1 MPRWVPVVLAV
12 AAALAAPLGASA
24 GKPGTWT
31 RLHSGNATSAEPGLA
46 RTADGTLH
54 VVWQRTSSPLRD
66 DVVHQAI
73 SPEGAPVGAAT
84 VVAQGW
90 QSINGHVELAAVNA
104 ELRAFWAG
112 VTSGLLS
119 GPTVMATSQNGGT
132 TWGAPAPVTA
142 SRAGAAASGIGA
154 GVTPSGT
161 VVAAQGDAAAGTN
174 VVHVGGGADVSYET
188 AGCCASAPDVAVDT
202 ISGQLVLGWFSSAAG
217 RTGLW
222 TQTIAA
228 SGLVGARAAVPGS
241 SATPPGQRTAITGR
255 LDAGGVYVAYGAAST
270 ASTSVNLLRVGGSP
284 LVVARGSGIEHVG
297 IAPAPE
303 GRLWLFWS
311 RGSEYLATRSNRR
324 ATRFGTATKIALPA
338 ADAKTY
344 GLYGEGSLGPLDLV
358 AHAGTGA
365 AIPDWHTQVLP
376 RLSLRSSSKTFKR
389 SERTFA
395 RLTFQVTDAGDA
407 VSGARITVAG
417 QSLATNAQ
425 GKASLLLRA
434 TGKRVAVRATK
445 DGYAAATTAARR

>member
-1 MPRWVPVVLAV
+1 MPRCLPVVLAV
-12 AAALAAPLGASA
+12 AAALAAPLGAPA
-24 GKPGTWT
+24 GQPGSWT

-46 RTADGTLH
+46 RTADRTLH
-54 VVWQRTSSPLRD
+54 VVWQRTSGPLRD

-73 SPEGAPVGAAT
+73 SPSGALAGGTT
-84 VVAQGW
+84 VVTQGW
-90 QSINGHVELAAVNA
+90 QSINGHVELAAVGA

-112 VTSGLLS
+112 ATTGVLS
-119 GPTVMATSQNGGT
+119 GPTVMATSENGGA
-132 TWGAPAPVTA
+132 TWRAPTVVTA
-142 SRAGAAASGIGA
+142 SKAGAAAQGLGA
-154 GVTPSGT
+154 GVTPSGAIVT
-161 VVAAQGDAAAGTN
+161 AQGDAAAGTN
-174 VVHVGGGADVSYET
+174 VIHVSGGAEVPYET
-188 AGCCASAPDVAVDT
+188 AGCCASEPDVAVDAV
-202 ISGQLVLGWFSSAAG
+202 SGQLVLGWFSSAPG
-217 RTGLW
+217 RAGLW
-222 TQTIAA
+222 TQTAAA
-228 SGLVGARAAVPGS
+228 SGLVGARTAVPGT
-241 SATPPGQRTAITGR
+241 AGPPGQRTAITGR
-255 LDAGGVYVAYGAAST
+255 LDAGGVYVAYAAGSP
-270 ASTSVNLLRVGGSP
+270 ASSVNLLRVGGAP
-284 LVVARGSGIEHVG
+284 LVVARGSGVEHVG

-324 ATRFGTATKIALPA
+324 ATRFGTTTRIALPA

-376 RLSLRSSSKTFKR
+376 RLSLSSSSKTFKR
-389 SERTFA
+389 GGRTLV

-407 VSGARITVAG
+407 VSAARVTLAG
-417 QSLATNAQ
+417 QSLATNAR
-425 GKASLLLRA
+425 GKATLLVRS

>member
-54 VVWQRTSSPLRD
+54 VVWQRTSGPLRD

-73 SPEGAPVGAAT
+73 SREGAPAGTAT
-84 VVAQGW
+84 AVAQGW
-90 QSINGHVELAAVNA
+90 QSINGHVELAAAGA

-112 VTSGLLS
+112 VTGSVLS
-119 GPTVMATSQNGGT
+119 GPTVMATSQNGGA
-132 TWGAPAPVTA
+132 TWGAPAALTA
-142 SRAGAAASGIGA
+142 SKTGAAAQGIGV
-154 GVTPSGT
+154 GVTPSGA

-174 VVHVGGGADVSYET
+174 VVHVAGGTEERYET
-188 AGCCASAPDVAVDT
+188 AGCCASDPDVAVDAV
-202 ISGQLVLGWFSSAAG
+202 SGQLVLGWFSTASG

-222 TQTIAA
+222 TQTVAA
-228 SGLVGARAAVPGS
+228 SGLVGARSAVPGS

-255 LDAGGVYVAYGAAST
+255 LDAGGVYVAYGADSPA
-270 ASTSVNLLRVGGSP
+270 TSVNLLRVGGSP

-311 RGSEYLATRSNRR
+311 RGSQYLATRSNRR

-376 RLSLRSSSKTFKR
+376 RLSLSSSSKTFTR
-389 SERTFA
+389 GERTLA

-407 VSGARITVAG
+407 VSGARITFAG

-425 GKASLLLRA
+425 GKANVLLRS

-445 DGYAAATTAARR
+445 EGYAAASTAARR